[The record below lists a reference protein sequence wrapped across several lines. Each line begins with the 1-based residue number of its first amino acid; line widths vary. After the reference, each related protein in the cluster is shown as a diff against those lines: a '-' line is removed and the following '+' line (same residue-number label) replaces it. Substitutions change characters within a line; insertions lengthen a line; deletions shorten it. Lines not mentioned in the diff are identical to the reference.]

1 MPRTCVIVVDMIRG
15 FAEKGALADPSIAAI
30 APAVRRRVLAAD
42 ASVFLCDRHAE
53 DSPEFDA
60 FPVHCLAG
68 SEESEV
74 IPALADLAGP
84 GNTVGKQSTNGF
96 FALDKEKLAAYD
108 EIVITG
114 CCTDICVLQ
123 LALTLKAWFNERGLR
138 KRVAVPRDAVAT
150 YDAPG
155 HPREEC
161 SEAALAL
168 MRNAGIDVAQP
179 LPE

>member
-1 MPRTCVIVVDMIRG
+1 MPKTCVLVVDMIRG

-30 APAVRRRVLAAD
+30 APAVRKRVLAAD
-42 ASVFLCDRHAE
+42 AAVFLCDRHTE
-53 DSPEFDA
+53 GCPEFDA

-96 FALDKEKLAAYD
+96 FALDKEKLARFD
-108 EIVITG
+108 EIVVTG

-138 KRVAVPRDAVAT
+138 KRIAVPRDAVAT

-155 HPREEC
+155 HPKEKYA
-161 SEAALAL
+161 EAALAL
-168 MRNAGIDVAQP
+168 MKNAGIAV
-179 LPE
+179 E